1 MALLSVEDV
10 RVEFGGILALADL
23 TFDIEAGEICA
34 LIGPNGAGKTTL
46 FNCVSRLYQT
56 TSGRIRFDGTDLLD
70 VPAHRIAR
78 VGIARTFQNLALF
91 PALTVTENVMVGAHS
106 RGGST
111 RTRRRDALEMLDRL
125 SLSEFAEHPAIG
137 MPYGTLKR
145 IEIARALAARPRL
158 LCLDEPAAG
167 LTHSEVDELATLVR
181 EIRDEFALTV
191 LLVEHHMAMVMAI
204 SEHIVVLDF
213 GSKIAEGLPDD
224 IRTNPEVIEAYL
236 GTPT

>member
-1 MALLSVEDV
+1 M
-10 RVEFGGILALADL
+10 
-23 TFDIEAGEICA
+23 
-34 LIGPNGAGKTTL
+34 
-46 FNCVSRLYQT
+46 YQT
-56 TSGRIRFDGTDLLD
+56 TSGRIRFDGANLLD

-137 MPYGTLKR
+137 MPYGTLEADR
-145 IEIARALAARPRL
+145 DRPCARARARASCASTSPPRASRT
-158 LCLDEPAAG
+158 PKS
-167 LTHSEVDELATLVR
+167 TSSATLVR